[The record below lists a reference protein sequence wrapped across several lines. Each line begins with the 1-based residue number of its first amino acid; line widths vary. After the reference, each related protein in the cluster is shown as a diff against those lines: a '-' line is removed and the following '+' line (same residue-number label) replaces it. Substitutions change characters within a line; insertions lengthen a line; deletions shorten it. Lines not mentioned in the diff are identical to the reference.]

1 MKLAIVGGRDF
12 RSYGIMCEVLAGLG
26 LNSSTVSA
34 VICGGAV
41 GADTMGSFWADH
53 NGIKV
58 VYFKPNW
65 DKFGRQAGMN
75 RNVEMA
81 KAADQV
87 VAFWNGFSPGTGNMI
102 DISRKMNK
110 LLHVEDY

>member
-12 RSYGIMCEVLAGLG
+12 RSYGIMTEVLAGLN
-26 LNSSTVSA
+26 LNKDTVSA

-53 NGIKV
+53 SGIAV

-65 DKFGRQAGMN
+65 DRFGKAAGFT
-75 RNVEMA
+75 RNIEMA
-81 KAADQV
+81 KEADKV
-87 VAFWNGFSPGTGNMI
+87 VAFWNGFSPGTAHMV
-102 DISRKMNK
+102 DVSRRMGK
-110 LLHVEDY
+110 LLHVEEY